1 VTTTEEEVAA
11 SDTTRGGGRVRSP
24 GRRPLSW
31 WAVVREALVSALTQ
45 PVASVL
51 TLVVIAG
58 MCAAVLLTAG
68 RAVGAEQDVIGSIDS
83 AGTRSIIVRA
93 EPVAGLDTTVLDR
106 IRNIDGIEWAG
117 AFSLAHDVRNGAFD
131 DGTRVPLRQVW
142 ADDWAQLGLPK
153 TLPGTGDVAYA
164 SDSALAQLGLD
175 EPVGPVELNGGS
187 GGYAVGGRIAVPEH
201 LAFLEPLLLA
211 PQPADTPPAPVGA
224 LLVIAERPDLVA
236 PVAEAVGSVLG
247 VDDPT
252 KVSVQT
258 SEDLASLRAIIEGQ
272 LGSFGRTLTLGI
284 LAVTAFLVAV
294 LLYGMVMLRRKD
306 FGRRRALGASQRL
319 IVALITIQTAAVA
332 TVGAAIGSATAL
344 IVLAVTGD
352 PLPGWNY
359 VSGVGILAVLVA
371 IVSALLPAVAASRRE
386 PIRELRVP

>member
-1 VTTTEEEVAA
+1 MTTTEREIAVSPA
-11 SDTTRGGGRVRSP
+11 DTSTGGGRARSAR
-24 GRRPLSW
+24 RRPSW
-31 WAVVREALVSALTQ
+31 WAVVREALVSALAQ

-58 MCAAVLLTAG
+58 MCAAVLLTSG
-68 RAVGAEQDVIGSIDS
+68 RAVGAELDVIGSIDS

-93 EPVAGLDTTVLDR
+93 EPAAGLDTTVLDR
-106 IRNIDGIEWAG
+106 IRNLDGIEWAG
-117 AFSLAHDVRNGAFD
+117 AFSLARDVRNGAFD
-131 DGTRVPLRQVW
+131 DGTRVPLRLVW
-142 ADDWAQLGLPK
+142 TADWAQLGLPER
-153 TLPGTGDVAYA
+153 LPGEGDVAYA
-164 SDSALAQLGLD
+164 SDSALNQLGLD
-175 EPVGPVELNGGS
+175 EPVGPVVLNDGT
-187 GGYAVGGRIAVPEH
+187 GGYAVGGRIAVPDH

-211 PQPADTPPAPVGA
+211 PQPTDTPPAPVGA

-236 PVAEAVGSVLG
+236 PVTEAVGSLLG

-344 IVLAVTGD
+344 VVLAATD
-352 PLPGWNY
+352 PLPGWSY
-359 VSGVGILAVLVA
+359 IAGVCILAVLVA
-371 IVSALLPAVAASRRE
+371 TVSALLPAFAASRRE